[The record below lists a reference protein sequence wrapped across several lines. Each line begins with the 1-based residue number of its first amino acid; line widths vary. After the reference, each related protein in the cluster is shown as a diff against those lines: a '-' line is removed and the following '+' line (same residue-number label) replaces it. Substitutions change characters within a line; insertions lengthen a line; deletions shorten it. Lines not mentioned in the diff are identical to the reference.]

1 MPLKF
6 LLINYKQSFY
16 SYDRSLR
23 LLKTTLFLLGS
34 VLALVGFSQ
43 SAMAM
48 EGNISMTTP
57 IMVDTSGQKVSSFH
71 AGQQIGIEST
81 LTNNGQS
88 EQKFAYMVQVL
99 GSNGETQYFESTSAA
114 MLPSQAFTTSQ
125 VWIPKSTG
133 QYTVEVFV
141 WSSLSSPIPLTNVSQ
156 IPITVT

>member
-1 MPLKF
+1 VPLKF
-6 LLINYKQSFY
+6 LLRNYKQLFY
-16 SYDRSLR
+16 SYVRSLK
-23 LLKTTLFLLGS
+23 LLKNTLFLLGS
-34 VLALVGFSQ
+34 VLILAGFAQ

-48 EGNISMTTP
+48 NGDVSMTQP
-57 IMVDTSGQKVSSFH
+57 VMVDTSGQKVSTFH

-141 WSSLSSPIPLTNVSQ
+141 WSSLSSAIPLTSVSQ

>member
-6 LLINYKQSFY
+6 LLRNYKQLFY
-16 SYDRSLR
+16 SYVRSLK
-23 LLKTTLFLLGS
+23 LLKNTLFLLGS
-34 VLALVGFSQ
+34 VLILAGFAQ

-48 EGNISMTTP
+48 NGDVSMTQP
-57 IMVDTSGQKVSSFH
+57 VMVDTSGQKVSSFH

-141 WSSLSSPIPLTNVSQ
+141 WSSLSSAIPLTSVSQ

>member
-1 MPLKF
+1 MK
-6 LLINYKQSFY
+6 NA
-16 SYDRSLR
+16 
-23 LLKTTLFLLGS
+23 LFLLGS
-34 VLALVGFSQ
+34 VLVLAGFAQ

-48 EGNISMTTP
+48 DSNISMTVPTL
-57 IMVDTSGQKVSSFH
+57 VDTSGQKVSSFH

-99 GSNGETQYFESTSAA
+99 GSNGETQYFESTSAS

-133 QYTVEVFV
+133 QYTIEVFV
-141 WSSLSSPIPLTNVSQ
+141 WSSLSSAIPLTDVSH

>member
-1 MPLKF
+1 MLKKT
-6 LLINYKQSFY
+6 LL
-16 SYDRSLR
+16 
-23 LLKTTLFLLGS
+23 LLGS
-34 VLALVGFSQ
+34 VLALVGFAQ

-48 EGNISMTTP
+48 NSNVSMTPP
-57 IMVDTSGQKVSSFH
+57 IMVDTSGQKISSFH

-99 GSNGETQYFESTSAA
+99 GSNGQTQYFESTSAS

-133 QYTVEVFV
+133 QYTIEVFV
-141 WSSLSSPIPLTNVSQ
+141 WSSLSSAIPLTDVSQ

>member
-6 LLINYKQSFY
+6 LLRNYKQLFY
-16 SYDRSLR
+16 SYVRSLK
-23 LLKTTLFLLGS
+23 LLKNTLFLLGS
-34 VLALVGFSQ
+34 VLILAGFAQ

-48 EGNISMTTP
+48 NGDVSMTQP
-57 IMVDTSGQKVSSFH
+57 VMVDTSGQKVSTFH

-141 WSSLSSPIPLTNVSQ
+141 WSSLSSAIPLTSVSQ